1 MTVDVPAAGWVA
13 SVNRGASGEQS
24 LSLCRSTVVAEG
36 AEQRIKAVNVTF
48 SIEAASVVAA
58 QVVALGGD
66 RAVTISPW
74 AVGDDAVAEYH
85 CAPLHVEDGAAPV
98 FARGIAAERA
108 VVDDERS
115 RRLK

>member
-74 AVGDDAVAEYH
+74 AVGDDAV
-85 CAPLHVEDGAAPV
+85 VT
-98 FARGIAAERA
+98 RRNAERTTFGKRPLF
-108 VVDDERS
+108 RS
-115 RRLK
+115 LV

>member
-1 MTVDVPAAGWVA
+1 MKVDIAAAVWVA
-13 SVNRGASGEQS
+13 GVDCRASGEQS

-36 AEQRIKAVNVTF
+36 AEQRVKAVNVTF
-48 SIEAASVVAA
+48 SIEAAGVVAA

-66 RAVTISPW
+66 RAVTVSPC
-74 AVGDDAVAEYH
+74 AVGDDAVAEYR
-85 CAPLHVEDGAAPV
+85 CAPLHVEDGAASA

-115 RRLK
+115 